1 MENEVVEKQKNPMLF
16 SMFWSPGEQLN
27 RIRQNPKIW
36 IPLLIV
42 TILYI
47 VGTTIMAFTMKVEDF
62 RLPQMTSQ
70 EAEMASAIGKA
81 TAAVS
86 GFFVPIMT
94 ILIST
99 VIYLIIVKIAK
110 KDTTFKQL
118 FSMNTFIMVVGAV
131 GLILNNLIVAVMD
144 GEAGVFIT
152 SLAYILNRDSA
163 LLGTFEVFSIWQ
175 WILTAMGLHRVG
187 QLSKTVSVIIVIIF
201 FLIGLG
207 FTAIGSLVS
216 GLLGL

>member
-1 MENEVVEKQKNPMLF
+1 MENEVVEKQKKPKLFNML
-16 SMFWSPGEQLN
+16 WSPGEQLN
-27 RIRQNPKIW
+27 RIRQNPIIW

-42 TILYI
+42 TILYLI
-47 VGTTIMAFTMKVEDF
+47 GSTIMAVTMKVEDF
-62 RLPQMTSQ
+62 MLPEMSTQ
-70 EAEMASAIGKA
+70 EAEMIAAIGKT

-86 GFFVPIMT
+86 GFLIPIIT

-118 FSMNTFIMVVGAV
+118 FSMNTFIMVIGAV
-131 GLILNNLIVAVMD
+131 GLILNNLIIAAID
-144 GEAGVFIT
+144 GKAGIFIT
-152 SLAYILNRDSA
+152 SLGGLLNSGSP
-163 LLGTFEVFSIWQ
+163 LLGTFELFSIWQ
-175 WILTAMGLHRVG
+175 LILTAMGLHRVG

-207 FTAIGSLVS
+207 FAAIGSMFS
-216 GLLGL
+216 GMAGL

>member
-1 MENEVVEKQKNPMLF
+1 MENEVLEKKQSPKLF
-16 SMFWSPGEQLN
+16 NMFWSPGEQLE

-47 VGTTIMAFTMKVEDF
+47 AGSTIMALTMKVEDF
-62 RLPQMTSQ
+62 MVPGMASE
-70 EAEMASAIGKA
+70 EAEMIAAMGKVM
-81 TAAVS
+81 AAVT
-86 GFFVPIMT
+86 GFFIPIIT

-118 FSMNTFIMVVGAV
+118 FSMNTFIMVIGAV
-131 GLILNNLIVAVMD
+131 GLLLNNLIVAAID
-144 GEAGVFIT
+144 GNAGIFIT
-152 SLAYILNRDSA
+152 SLAGLLNSDSA
-163 LLGTFEVFSIWQ
+163 ILGSFELFSIWQ
-175 WILTAMGLHRVG
+175 LILTAMGLHRVG
-187 QLSKTVSVIIVIIF
+187 QLSKTASVIIVIIF

-207 FTAIGSLVS
+207 FAAIGTIFS
-216 GLLGL
+216 GLAGV

>member
-1 MENEVVEKQKNPMLF
+1 MENEVVEKQKNPKLF

-47 VGTTIMAFTMKVEDF
+47 VGSTIMAFTMKVEDF
-62 RLPQMTSQ
+62 MLPEMTTQ
-70 EAEMASAIGKA
+70 EAEMIAAIGKT
-81 TAAVS
+81 TAAVT
-86 GFFVPIMT
+86 GFILPIMT

-118 FSMNTFIMVVGAV
+118 FSMNTFIMVIGAV
-131 GLILNNLIVAVMD
+131 GLILNNLIVAAID
-144 GEAGVFIT
+144 GEAGIFIT
-152 SLAYILNRDSA
+152 SLAGLLNSDSA
-163 LLGTFEVFSIWQ
+163 LIRNV
-175 WILTAMGLHRVG
+175 
-187 QLSKTVSVIIVIIF
+187 
-201 FLIGLG
+201 
-207 FTAIGSLVS
+207 
-216 GLLGL
+216 

>member
-1 MENEVVEKQKNPMLF
+1 MENEVVEKQKNPKLF
-16 SMFWSPGEQLN
+16 NMFWSPGEQLN

-47 VGTTIMAFTMKVEDF
+47 IGSTIMAVTMKVEDF
-62 RLPQMTSQ
+62 MLPEMSTQ
-70 EAEMASAIGKA
+70 EAEMVAAIGKT

-86 GFFVPIMT
+86 GFIVPIMT

-118 FSMNTFIMVVGAV
+118 FSMNTFIMVIGAV
-131 GLILNNLIVAVMD
+131 GLILNNLIVAAID
-144 GEAGVFIT
+144 GKAGIFIT
-152 SLAYILNRDSA
+152 SLAGLLNSDSA
-163 LLGTFEVFSIWQ
+163 LIRNV
-175 WILTAMGLHRVG
+175 
-187 QLSKTVSVIIVIIF
+187 
-201 FLIGLG
+201 
-207 FTAIGSLVS
+207 
-216 GLLGL
+216 